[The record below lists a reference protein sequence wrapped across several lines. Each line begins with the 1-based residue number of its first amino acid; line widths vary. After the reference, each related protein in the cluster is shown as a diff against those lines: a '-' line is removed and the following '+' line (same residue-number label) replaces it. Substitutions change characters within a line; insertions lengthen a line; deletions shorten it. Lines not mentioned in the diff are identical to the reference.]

1 MTVTDLFEIQHFYYK
16 RKQQTT
22 ELAVSEPWP
31 EGKLD
36 AVPSARLELWGKVLA
51 SQVMSGNLV
60 TSTAVQALLELV
72 KLLHVG

>member
-1 MTVTDLFEIQHFYYK
+1 MTVTDLFEVQHFYYK

-31 EGKLD
+31 EGETRC
-36 AVPSARLELWGKVLA
+36 VPSARLELWGKVLA

-60 TSTAVQALLELV
+60 T
-72 KLLHVG
+72 HHR